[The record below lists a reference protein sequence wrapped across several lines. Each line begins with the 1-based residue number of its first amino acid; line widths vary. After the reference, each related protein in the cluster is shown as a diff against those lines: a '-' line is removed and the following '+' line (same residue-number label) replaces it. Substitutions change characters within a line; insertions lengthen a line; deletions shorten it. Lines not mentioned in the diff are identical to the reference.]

1 MVELQRIESRERFP
15 VPNRP
20 HYKIHLSKKMAQFFI
35 QGREMDESELGDTII
50 SLITALNAAEDQIEA
65 LIKVLREAEIDKSYL
80 DEYLDEY
87 PVVAN
92 CEHKYK
98 IEDVKQAIHHA
109 MMRQDEK
116 LLSLC
121 VNKLNVLLAKEVSH
135 G

>member
-20 HYKIHLSKKMAQFFI
+20 HYVIHLSKKMAQFFI
-35 QGREMDESELGDTII
+35 HGREMDESELGDTLVR
-50 SLITALNAAEDQIEA
+50 LIDTLNAAENQIEA
-65 LIKVLREAEIDKSYL
+65 LVKVLREAEIDRSYL

-92 CEHKYK
+92 CEYKYK
-98 IEDVKQAIHHA
+98 TEDLKEAIQHA
-109 MMRQDEK
+109 MMRKDEK
-116 LLSLC
+116 KLSFYA
-121 VNKLNVLLAKEVSH
+121 NQLNVLLAKEVSR